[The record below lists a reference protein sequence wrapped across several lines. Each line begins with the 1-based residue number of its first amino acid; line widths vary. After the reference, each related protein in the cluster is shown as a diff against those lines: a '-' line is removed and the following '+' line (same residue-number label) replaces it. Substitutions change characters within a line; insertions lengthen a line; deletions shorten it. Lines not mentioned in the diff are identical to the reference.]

1 MTMLN
6 IETLKVGDKVAVARP
21 GNWTTASEGIY
32 TVVKVNKVR
41 IVVQREDDSYQ
52 REFSAKS
59 GRELNKTYGV
69 YMCPCLET
77 VSEQTARNEY
87 LQRQREI
94 NNAWSVLKKAAAS
107 ENIQQVDEAV
117 AALKKL
123 LAQS

>member
-6 IETLKVGDKVAVARP
+6 IETLKVGDKVAVACP
-21 GNWTTASEGIY
+21 GNWMTHSEGIY
-32 TVVKVNKVR
+32 TVVKANKVR
-41 IVVQREDDSYQ
+41 IVVQREVDSYQ

-69 YMCPCLET
+69 YRCPYLEP